1 MLMTTT
7 TQAPLN
13 LAEPW
18 HCKFNQYL
26 TGHDKVP
33 DGLSLPQWLGVRYC
47 NLLFIQL
54 TFNLITTILDKAP
67 FVVAALALG
76 LAKGKAGSHEESHS
90 VTCIK

>member
-1 MLMTTT
+1 MAEYGADDNDNT

-18 HCKFNQYL
+18 LHEFDQYL

-33 DGLSLPQWLGVRYC
+33 DGMSLPQWWGGSYC

-54 TFNLITTILDKAP
+54 TFNLITR
-67 FVVAALALG
+67 
-76 LAKGKAGSHEESHS
+76 
-90 VTCIK
+90 